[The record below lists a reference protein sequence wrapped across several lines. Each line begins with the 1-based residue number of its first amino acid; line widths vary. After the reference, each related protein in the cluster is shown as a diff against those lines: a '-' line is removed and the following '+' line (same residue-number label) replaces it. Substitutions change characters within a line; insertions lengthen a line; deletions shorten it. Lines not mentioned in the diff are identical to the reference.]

1 MLDMTTDKVT
11 FLDNVVSLT
20 RKQLL
25 AAEGLLAV
33 WICEEKVLTGDKLS
47 DILSR
52 FNQWLY
58 HPETIPAFAVAAL
71 DINYKDYKEED

>member
-1 MLDMTTDKVT
+1 MADMTHEKGPILDM
-11 FLDNVVSLT
+11 VVSVT

-33 WICEEKVLTGDKLS
+33 RICEEKVLTGDKLS

-71 DINYKDYKEED
+71 DIDYKEDN

>member
-1 MLDMTTDKVT
+1 MPDMTTDKVT
-11 FLDNVVSLT
+11 LLDTVVSMT

-33 WICEEKVLTGDKLS
+33 RICEEKILTEDKLS

-58 HPETIPAFAVAAL
+58 HPETIPAFALNAL
-71 DINYKDYKEED
+71 GINDEEDN